1 MKKTK
6 KEKTQERI
14 LETAADIF
22 IKEGYAA
29 SRTSEIATVSE
40 VSEATVFKYFK
51 SKQGLLDAVVSKFVE
66 NMNKKI
72 VIDPLYRI
80 FEEQKD
86 ASPEVMFKA
95 LFANRIELLHGFNRY
110 AIVTLMES
118 RFNAHIRE
126 TIKTQIFPEIMA
138 LAENIV
144 GHYKETGIFRE
155 DVDAWVLM
163 RTMMAGVVAML
174 VTTELLGVESKGGS
188 MDSELEMIMSITLR
202 GAMTQDGL
210 QNLRGESDE

>member
-29 SRTSEIATVSE
+29 SRTSEIAAVSE

-80 FEEQKD
+80 FEEKKD
-86 ASPEVMFKA
+86 GSPEVMFKA

-110 AIVTLMES
+110 AMVTLMES

-126 TIKTQIFPEIMA
+126 TIKMQIFPEIMA

-144 GHYKETGIFRE
+144 GHYKERGIFRE
-155 DVDAWVLM
+155 DVDAWVVM

-188 MDSELEMIMSITLR
+188 MDSELEMIISITLR